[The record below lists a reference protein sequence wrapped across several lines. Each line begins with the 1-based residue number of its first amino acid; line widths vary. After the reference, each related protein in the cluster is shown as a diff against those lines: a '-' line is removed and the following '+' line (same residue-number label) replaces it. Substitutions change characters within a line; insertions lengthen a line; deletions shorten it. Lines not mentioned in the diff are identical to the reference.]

1 VRAILL
7 SQPPA
12 RIRGTRREPT
22 GTMTIRRPTA
32 NNLAGDDVEVPLGVL
47 VGLCGVSGS
56 GKSTLAIDTIA
67 RVLAPARLTTSVA
80 YEEIRP
86 GAHDAIEGAPGR
98 AIHSDQSRSG
108 IHAPGA
114 FLGIVEPL
122 RAAFAGSAQAAA
134 RGIEESGLSPDCDG
148 CHGRGTIR
156 EDMGFLPSLN
166 RPCDACEGTG
176 YRLEIRG
183 LAVRGT
189 TLPGLT
195 GQSLDEVL
203 ATWGDIERVARPVGV
218 AVSLG
223 LGYLRLGQPGHSLSG
238 GEAQRLKLARELA
251 RPTRRSTLFI
261 LDEPTLGLHATDV
274 ARLVDVLDRLVDG
287 GNSVLVVEHDP
298 LLLACCDRLIELGP
312 GGGPDGGRVV
322 ATGTPESV
330 AAGSSATAPYLAEVL
345 A

>member
-1 VRAILL
+1 
-7 SQPPA
+7 
-12 RIRGTRREPT
+12 
-22 GTMTIRRPTA
+22 
-32 NNLAGDDVEVPLGVL
+32 
-47 VGLCGVSGS
+47 
-56 GKSTLAIDTIA
+56 
-67 RVLAPARLTTSVA
+67 
-80 YEEIRP
+80 
-86 GAHDAIEGAPGR
+86 
-98 AIHSDQSRSG
+98 
-108 IHAPGA
+108 
-114 FLGIVEPL
+114 
-122 RAAFAGSAQAAA
+122 
-134 RGIEESGLSPDCDG
+134 
-148 CHGRGTIR
+148 
-156 EDMGFLPSLN
+156 
-166 RPCDACEGTG
+166 
-176 YRLEIRG
+176 
-183 LAVRGT
+183 
-189 TLPGLT
+189 
-195 GQSLDEVL
+195 
-203 ATWGDIERVARPVGV
+203 V